1 MSIYETYTAE
11 EIIEILTDLDIDA
24 NFESASENEV
34 NVATID
40 CEVGPFLFF
49 IFLMYN
55 EPFFEG
61 FKLFSVRFDVDYPF
75 VFANAFNE
83 SKRIA
88 RVSVEAD
95 EEGEPRLD
103 EDGMSTTNLLAD
115 VSFAGG
121 VTKDHVRFLLQLW
134 IEDLLDF
141 NEVSLEDDEE
151 EIIEVPELQNLP
163 AVTLQVQ
170 ITACL
175 SGGRS
180 MTAREMSRV
189 LEVDR
194 HDLNSILYK
203 ERNRFEHNGEQPP
216 RWSLK
221 KS

>member
-1 MSIYETYTAE
+1 MILSDIEVETEYEA
-11 EIIEILTDLDIDA
+11 
-24 NFESASENEV
+24 ASDNED
-34 NVATID
+34 NIATIE
-40 CEVGPFLFF
+40 CHVGEVSFYMFL
-49 IFLMYN
+49 IHN

-61 FKLFSVRFDVDYPF
+61 FRLFSFRYINEHPF
-75 VFANAFNE
+75 QYASAFNE
-83 SKRIA
+83 ARRIG
-88 RVSVEAD
+88 RVTVD
-95 EEGEPRLD
+95 ID
-103 EDGMSTTNLLAD
+103 DDGLIAIDDDGDATLKLIAD

-121 VTKDHVRFLLQLW
+121 VTKEHVRFMLQMW

-141 NEVSLEDDEE
+141 NEAYIDDDGEE
-151 EIIEVPELQNLP
+151 EIIEIPELQNLP

-194 HDLNSILYK
+194 HDINSILYK
-203 ERNRFEHNGEQPP
+203 ERNRFEHDGEQPP